1 MQSTPARGRCAC
13 SAAMQAACLP
23 PMSPPSLPLE
33 TAKQAAA
40 AADLCVLCGLCL
52 PHCPTYRLL
61 ENEADSPRGRVQQMR
76 AVFEGRIGESAG
88 LLKHLD
94 QCLGCRACERAC
106 PCGVPYGGL
115 LDRARAQTRVA
126 HSPSL
131 KLRALEIITTSPL
144 IRFSAIRSGYF
155 APNGTAHHGDV
166 GLFLGCFAR
175 WLDRQTIQD
184 AIAVLRAS
192 GWDVWIPPEQGCC
205 GALHRH
211 AGDSQK
217 ADALRAANQHAFAER
232 QLSAV
237 IYVASGCGE
246 EVAGADPRAQELSA
260 FLLEHADTLPPLH
273 AVSGT
278 AHVHTPCS
286 QKLLPNPNAAKD
298 LLARIPELALAPIQ
312 HRDCC
317 GSAGTYSLRHP
328 EIAADLRIPILD
340 EIQKQPRAG
349 NEWLVTSNFACARH
363 IRAGMPKQLAI
374 RIAHPVSLLRTSIG
388 I

>member
-13 SAAMQAACLP
+13 STAMQAACLP
-23 PMSPPSLPLE
+23 PMSLTSLPLE
-33 TAKQAAA
+33 TAQQAAA

-115 LDRARAQTRVA
+115 LDRARAQNRVA
-126 HSPSL
+126 HPPSL
-131 KLRALEIITTSPL
+131 KLRVLETLAASPL

-155 APNGTAHHGDV
+155 APNGATHHGDV

-192 GWDVWIPPEQGCC
+192 GWGVWIPPEQGCC
-205 GALHRH
+205 GALQRH
-211 AGDSQK
+211 AGDTQK
-217 ADALRAANQHAFAER
+217 ADTLKANNQNAFAGR
-232 QLSAV
+232 QLNAV
-237 IYVASGCGE
+237 IYLASGCGE
-246 EVAGADPRAQELSA
+246 EVAATDPRAQELSA
-260 FLLEHADTLPPLH
+260 FLLEHANTLPKLH

-278 AHVHTPCS
+278 AHLHTPCS
-286 QKLLPNPNAAKD
+286 QKSLPQPNAAKD
-298 LLARIPELALAPIQ
+298 LLARIPELTLTPIQ

-328 EIAADLRIPILD
+328 EIATDLRAPILD
-340 EIQKQPRAG
+340 EIQNQPCAE
-349 NEWLVTSNFACARH
+349 NKWMVSTNFACALH

-374 RIAHPVSLLRTSIG
+374 RIAHPVSLLRTSLG